1 MQSIISPEAASDK
14 EKMVVAP
21 APEGKPVTDVE
32 AFLAS
37 LPQFG
42 DEEVQALASAL
53 HEDRAQR
60 RSSSEV
66 EL

>member
-1 MQSIISPEAASDK
+1 MQSMISHEAASDK
-14 EKMVVAP
+14 EKMAVAHP
-21 APEGKPVTDVE
+21 LESSPVMDIE

-42 DEEVQALASAL
+42 DEEVQALTSAF

-60 RSSSEV
+60 RSSSEG